1 MDVVRTPFSY
11 LAERVTVPDQWVRRA
26 ALATLVCSVLI
37 IVTGGAV
44 RLTGSGLGCPTWP
57 TCTST
62 TLAPTGA
69 MGVHGVIEFSNRMLT
84 DVICVVVGL
93 AILASRCAKPWR
105 RQVTRLG
112 WYQFWIIVGD
122 AVVGGITVLTHLNPY
137 VVASHFLLSMLQV
150 LASLAMWQRTRE
162 GDGEPV
168 RTVGR
173 PIVHLS
179 RVTVAVTALLIA
191 AGTLVTGSGPHPGDS
206 SDVKRMPFDWD
217 KITQFHADFAMIS
230 VGLAVAMIFVL
241 MAVDAPAVPRRLAK
255 EFVAVLL
262 AQGVLG
268 FVQYFTHVPELLVG
282 VHMLGAALCWV
293 AVLRLHLSL
302 RVRPQAGSLDRPS
315 DIEALVATI

>member
-1 MDVVRTPFSY
+1 MNRVRTPFSL

-57 TCTST
+57 TCTSS
-62 TLAPTGA
+62 TLAPTSA
-69 MGVHGVIEFSNRMLT
+69 MGVHGLIEFGNRMLT

-93 AILASRCAKPWR
+93 AIIAARCAKPHR
-105 RQVTRLG
+105 KDVTRLG
-112 WYQFWIIVGD
+112 WYQFWIIVAE
-122 AVVGGITVLTHLNPY
+122 AVIGGITVLTHLNPY
-137 VVASHFLLSMLQV
+137 VVSLHFLSSML
-150 LASLAMWQRTRE
+150 LILTSLAMWQRTRE
-162 GDGEPV
+162 GDGAPV

-173 PIVHLS
+173 PIIHLS
-179 RVTVAVTALLIA
+179 RVTVAMTALLVV
-191 AGTLVTGSGPHPGDS
+191 AGTLVTGTGPHPGDS

-230 VGLAVAMIFVL
+230 VGLAVAMLFVL
-241 MAVDAPAVPRRLAK
+241 MAVDAPHAPRRAAK
-255 EFVAVLL
+255 EFLAVLL

-282 VHMLGAALCWV
+282 IHLLGAALCWI

-302 RVRPQAGSLDRPS
+302 RVRPAADALPRPA
-315 DIEALVATI
+315 DIEALAVA

>member
-1 MDVVRTPFSY
+1 
-11 LAERVTVPDQWVRRA
+11 
-26 ALATLVCSVLI
+26 
-37 IVTGGAV
+37 
-44 RLTGSGLGCPTWP
+44 
-57 TCTST
+57 
-62 TLAPTGA
+62 

>member
-1 MDVVRTPFSY
+1 MDDVRTPFSY
-11 LAERVTVPDQWVRRA
+11 LAERVTVPDRWVRRT

-57 TCTST
+57 TCTAT

-105 RQVTRLG
+105 KEVTRIG

-122 AVVGGITVLTHLNPY
+122 AIVGGITVLTHLNPY
-137 VVASHFLLSMLQV
+137 VVSCHFLLSMLQI
-150 LASLAMWQRTRE
+150 LASLTMWQRTRE

-173 PIVHLS
+173 PIIHLS
-179 RVTVAVTALLIA
+179 RVTVAMTALLIA

-217 KITQFHADFAMIS
+217 KITQFHADFAMVS

-241 MAVDAPAVPRRLAK
+241 MAVDAPTAPRRLAR
-255 EFVAVLL
+255 EFLVVLL

-282 VHMLGAALCWV
+282 IHMFGAALCWV

-302 RVRPQAGSLDRPS
+302 RVRPAVGELSRPA
-315 DIEALVATI
+315 DIEALVATA

>member
-62 TLAPTGA
+62 TLAPTSA

-84 DVICVVVGL
+84 DVICIVVGL

-105 RQVTRLG
+105 KEVTRLG

-137 VVASHFLLSMLQV
+137 VVSCHFLLSMLQI

-173 PIVHLS
+173 PIIHVS
-179 RVTVAVTALLIA
+179 RVTVAMTALLIA

-206 SDVKRMPFDWD
+206 SDVKRMPFNWD

-241 MAVDAPAVPRRLAK
+241 LAVDAPAAPRRLAK
-255 EFVAVLL
+255 EFLVVLL

-282 VHMLGAALCWV
+282 IHMLGAALCWV

-302 RVRPQAGSLDRPS
+302 RVRPQVGSLDRPA
-315 DIEALVATI
+315 DIETLVATA